1 MKASVARLAAVLVA
15 AGTPVLHAQQPAPP
29 APSFAPSHVTG
40 NGGRALAAN
49 CAPCHGTDGHAA
61 PGSPLEPLAGRPAGR
76 IIEIMAKFKDGTRP
90 ATLMHQIA
98 KGYSDAEIAAIADYF
113 EKQR

>member
-1 MKASVARLAAVLVA
+1 LKASVARLAAVLCA
-15 AGTPVLHAQQPAPP
+15 AATPALLAQQPAPP
-29 APSFAPSHVTG
+29 GSSFAPPHVTG
-40 NGGRALAAN
+40 NGARALAAN

-61 PGSPLEPLAGRPAGR
+61 PGSALEPLAGRTAGR
-76 IIEIMAKFKDGTRP
+76 TIEIMGKFKDGTRP